1 MCNCDDNNT
10 NCYHI
15 NFGCVQPVVANA
27 DNYYTKSEVDD
38 KIEDI
43 ATSGCCITP
52 EEVDE
57 KISAATEDYATKQW
71 VEDKHYLTEHQDL
84 SDYAL
89 KSDLSQVSSGL
100 SVLNTEVN
108 NLSTTIEN
116 KADKGDIPSLDGYA
130 TEQWVESQGY
140 LKTHQSLEGY
150 VTEGE
155 LSSYTYDKATIDRK
169 IGEGGVFDPTN
180 YYDKRETDNL
190 LGQKLDA
197 SAYTPTDLSDYAT
210 KQWVESQGYL
220 KTHQSLEGYVT
231 EGELSSYTY
240 TKSEIDD
247 KIDGIVTS
255 GCCITPEEV
264 DDKISAA
271 TSDYATKGELSAHTS
286 NTDIHVTALDKAYW
300 NGKVSVTQLS
310 NYMLKSKIW
319 CGTISEYNSI
329 PTKDSETI
337 YLIHN

>member
-1 MCNCDDNNT
+1 MCNCDDNKT

-155 LSSYTYDKATIDRK
+155 LSSYTY
-169 IGEGGVFDPTN
+169 
-180 YYDKRETDNL
+180 
-190 LGQKLDA
+190 
-197 SAYTPTDLSDYAT
+197 
-210 KQWVESQGYL
+210 
-220 KTHQSLEGYVT
+220 
-231 EGELSSYTY
+231 
-240 TKSEIDD
+240 TKSEI
-247 KIDGIVTS
+247 
-255 GCCITPEEV
+255 

>member
-1 MCNCDDNNT
+1 MCNCDDNKT

-43 ATSGCCITP
+43 A
-52 EEVDE
+52 
-57 KISAATEDYATKQW
+57 
-71 VEDKHYLTEHQDL
+71 
-84 SDYAL
+84 
-89 KSDLSQVSSGL
+89 
-100 SVLNTEVN
+100 
-108 NLSTTIEN
+108 
-116 KADKGDIPSLDGYA
+116 
-130 TEQWVESQGY
+130 
-140 LKTHQSLEGY
+140 
-150 VTEGE
+150 
-155 LSSYTYDKATIDRK
+155 
-169 IGEGGVFDPTN
+169 
-180 YYDKRETDNL
+180 
-190 LGQKLDA
+190 
-197 SAYTPTDLSDYAT
+197 
-210 KQWVESQGYL
+210 
-220 KTHQSLEGYVT
+220 
-231 EGELSSYTY
+231 
-240 TKSEIDD
+240 
-247 KIDGIVTS
+247 TS